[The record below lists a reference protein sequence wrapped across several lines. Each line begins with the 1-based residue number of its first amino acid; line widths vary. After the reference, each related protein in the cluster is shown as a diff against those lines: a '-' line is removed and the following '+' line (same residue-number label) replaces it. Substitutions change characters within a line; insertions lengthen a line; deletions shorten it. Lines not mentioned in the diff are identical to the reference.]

1 MRIRPATCGNQGEGA
16 AVRCAI
22 TLLECKLLHR
32 EGTAALLRLNGFVP
46 PC

>member
-22 TLLECKLLHR
+22 NCWSVSLRHR
-32 EGTAALLRLNGFVP
+32 EGTAALLN
-46 PC
+46 